1 MNFRN
6 VYRQTITDREW
17 KLPFGKNKGMT
28 ISELIDV
35 DPQYLEWCIEKDMF
49 ELNHA
54 LLDEL
59 EERNPWMAKT

>member
-1 MNFRN
+1 MDFRK

-28 ISELIDV
+28 IAELIDV
-35 DPQYLEWCIEKDMF
+35 DPAYLEWCIQKDMF
-49 ELNHA
+49 ELSHI